1 MTARIIKTFIAVG
14 AIAHH
19 RLVKFGAADGLVTQ
33 GAAVTDLIIG
43 VSDCPGGV
51 ADGERVDV
59 VLSGITEVEF
69 GGTVARGALFASDAS
84 GKAVA
89 AAPATG
95 VNNNVGGRA
104 LSTCASGDIQP
115 ALIAPATIQGA

>member
-1 MTARIIKTFIAVG
+1 MTARIIKTFVAVG
-14 AIAHH
+14 AIANR
-19 RLVKFGAADGLVTQ
+19 RLVKFGTGDGLVAQ
-33 GAAVTDLIIG
+33 GAAATDLIIG

-59 VLSGITEVEF
+59 VLFGITEVEF
-69 GGTVARGALFASDAS
+69 GGAVARGALFVSDAN

-89 AAPATG
+89 AAPAAG

-104 LSTCASGDIQP
+104 LSTCAAGDIQP
-115 ALIAPATIQGA
+115 ALIAPATIQG